1 MRKKE
6 IAKSLVTMFGNSSFG
21 NHMVLR
27 KEFVKCLAS
36 VFALF
41 LGVSTAQ
48 GGIPLRLKYATH
60 FHIEYLKNGCK
71 IVTDGAG
78 RKLLLVPRGQEM
90 SGLPPASPV
99 IRIPVKRVVTRWS
112 TIPSL
117 LQALGK
123 IRTIVGVTARR
134 EESCNEQIHERLAQG
149 TVETLGAHGTIDYE
163 KLCAVNPDVFFVSRW
178 EKTNKLNELA
188 IPYAVIT
195 EYLEDHPLGRME
207 WIKFFAAF
215 YNKEKEANG
224 FFAKAVR
231 NVQQLSQKIEKVKKR
246 PRVLWGFIRREGTI
260 YAPRGKCYVNRMIA
274 IAGGDSVLKGLR
286 RMGGA
291 PISLEQFYEHGRDAA
306 IYICPEPLP
315 RYGIT
320 SIKKL
325 IAIHP
330 ILTGFK
336 SVREGNVWCFQPWYW
351 ESIDKTDDV
360 IEDLAAIFHPKLFP
374 GHRPGY
380 FLKLPER

>member
-1 MRKKE
+1 
-6 IAKSLVTMFGNSSFG
+6 
-21 NHMVLR
+21 MVLQKR
-27 KEFVKCLAS
+27 FSQCVLI
-36 VFALF
+36 ALF
-41 LGVSTAQ
+41 IFFVTSTAD
-48 GGIPLRLKYATH
+48 GGQSLHLLYATH
-60 FHIEYLKNGCK
+60 FNVEYLQDGRKR
-71 IVTDGAG
+71 VTDGAG

-117 LQALGK
+117 LQALGTM
-123 IRTIVGVTARR
+123 RTIVGVMTRR
-134 EESCNEQIHERLAQG
+134 EESCNEQIKEWLAQG
-149 TVETLGAHGTIDYE
+149 TVASLGAHGTVDYE
-163 KLCAVNPDVFFVSRW
+163 KLYAMNPDVFFVSRW

-195 EYLEDHPLGRME
+195 EYLEDHPLGRLE

-215 YNKEKEANG
+215 YNKEKEAND

-246 PRVLWGFIRREGTI
+246 PGILWGFIRRGGTI
-260 YAPRGKCYVNRMIA
+260 YAPRGKCYVSRMIA

-315 RYGIT
+315 QYGIT
-320 SIKKL
+320 SIRKL
-325 IAIHP
+325 VALNP
-330 ILTGFK
+330 ILADFRAVK
-336 SVREGNVWCFQPWYW
+336 RGNVWCFQPWYW
-351 ESIDKTDDV
+351 ESIDKTDG
-360 IEDLAAIFHPKLFP
+360 IIADLAAIFHPALFP
-374 GHRPGY
+374 GHKPRY
-380 FLKLPER
+380 FFKLPKT